1 MSNFI
6 VTIVKTLKGVIMKSN
21 KILSSVLTAAL
32 LLGVGATSALA
43 IGGASGP
50 VSYKAAGKLGAIAMN
65 PYKVAPLTAVI
76 MNGGY
81 NVTDVKVTVKGKEGG
96 GIDIKYTPSDNA
108 VRLHGGI
115 PVWGLYPEYQNT
127 VEVSYKRNG
136 EAMSETYKIYG
147 PAVYMPGPGNNQVGT
162 LPKANV
168 VKMDPKFKD
177 RLYFVNHII
186 RASTPDSGQA
196 VWNHPVGGAMEWD
209 NEPYN
214 WVIDANGDIRWYM
227 KADEIRDP
235 SNIYEKGN
243 MMGFQQTKDGAMLF
257 GMGQRYM
264 KYDLMGR
271 EIFDRRLPLSYIDFS
286 HHIEQTPKGTYLIR
300 VASADAKRRD
310 GKNVRSVRD
319 VIIEV
324 DESGKVVDEWKI
336 YDILDPYRDN
346 NVLAMDQGAVCLNV
360 DASLAGQTTNKE
372 SLEDPNAAF
381 GDVAGVGLG
390 RNWAHI
396 NSVNYDPA
404 DDSIV
409 LSVRHQGAAV
419 KIGRDHKIKW
429 ILGSHEGWGEKF
441 KPYLLQPVDSKGNK
455 IVCESEGSKCPGYLS
470 DKGGFDWTW
479 TQHTAYVVP
488 QKSKPGKTALTVFD
502 NGDSRGMEQPALP
515 TMKYSRAV
523 EYIIDEK
530 KMTVEQVWEYGKDR
544 GFDWYSP
551 ITSVVEYQPARD
563 TMFIYSATAGLGKFL
578 IGEGDTEPILNE
590 IEDGTQNVKVEI
602 RFTGMGGSIGYRAL
616 PIDINQAFK

>member
-1 MSNFI
+1 M
-6 VTIVKTLKGVIMKSN
+6 KKVI
-21 KILSSVLTAAL
+21 SSAL
-32 LLGVGATSALA
+32 VATMLLGFGATNALA

-50 VSYKAAGKLGAIAMN
+50 VSYKPAGKLGAIHMN

-81 NVTDVKVTVKGKEGG
+81 DVTDVKVVVKGKEGG
-96 GIDIKYTPSDNA
+96 GIDIKYDVSDNA
-108 VRLHGGI
+108 VRQHGGI
-115 PVWGLYPEYQNT
+115 PVWGLYPEYRNR

-136 EAMSETYKIYG
+136 EAMSETYLIYG
-147 PAVYMPGPGNNQVGT
+147 PAVYLPGPGNNQIET

-168 VKMDPKFKD
+168 IKMDSKFKD
-177 RLYFVNHII
+177 RLYLLNHII
-186 RASTPDSGQA
+186 RASTPNSGQA

-214 WVIDANGDIRWYM
+214 WIIDANGDVRWYM

-235 SNIYEKGN
+235 SNIYKKGN
-243 MMGFQQTKDGAMLF
+243 MMGFSQTKDGALLF

-271 EIFDRRLPLSYIDFS
+271 EIFDRRLPLSYVDFS
-286 HHIEQTPKGTYLIR
+286 HHIEQTPKGTYIMR
-300 VASADAKRRD
+300 VASADQKRKD

-336 YDILDPYRDN
+336 YDILDPYRDTN
-346 NVLAMDQGAVCLNV
+346 ILALDQGAVCLNV
-360 DASLAGQTTNKE
+360 DASKAGHTLDKE
-372 SLEDPNAAF
+372 ALEDNSMPF
-381 GDVAGVGLG
+381 GDVAGVGVG

-396 NSVNYDPA
+396 NSVNYDA
-404 DDSIV
+404 SDDSII
-409 LSVRHQGAAV
+409 LSVRHQSAVV
-419 KIGRDHKIKW
+419 KIGRDKKVKW
-429 ILGSHEGWGEKF
+429 ILGAAKGWNDKF
-441 KPYLLQPVDSKGNK
+441 KKYLLQPVDSKGKK
-455 IVCESEGSKCPGYLS
+455 IVCEDEGSKCPGYENE
-470 DKGGFDWTW
+470 KGGFDWTW

-488 QKSKPGKTALTVFD
+488 EKSKKGMLTVTVFD
-502 NGDSRGMEQPALP
+502 NGDSRGNEQPALAS
-515 TMKYSRAV
+515 MKYSRAV
-523 EYIIDEK
+523 EYVVDEK
-530 KMTVEQVWEYGKDR
+530 NMTVKQVWEYGKDR

-551 ITSVVEYQPARD
+551 ITSVVEYQPNRN

-578 IGEGDTEPILNE
+578 LGTGNTEPILNE

-602 RFTGMGGSIGYRAL
+602 RFTGLGATIGYRAL
-616 PIDINQAFK
+616 PVDINKAFN